1 MILLRKQALIWFE
14 YGDMEVKR
22 LILETVG
29 SNLTLADKKLSIKA
43 RKPFVREVEKGEILD
58 ELGYKDSNL
67 DTQDQNLM
75 SYH

>member
-1 MILLRKQALIWFE
+1 
-14 YGDMEVKR
+14 MEVKR

-58 ELGYKDSNL
+58 ELRLWDEVRTFILTS
-67 DTQDQNLM
+67 
-75 SYH
+75 